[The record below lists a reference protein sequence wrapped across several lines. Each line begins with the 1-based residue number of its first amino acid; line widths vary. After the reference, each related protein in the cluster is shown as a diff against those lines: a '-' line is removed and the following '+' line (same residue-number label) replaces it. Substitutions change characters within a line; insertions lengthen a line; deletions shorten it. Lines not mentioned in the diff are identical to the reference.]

1 MITLTDPPTPV
12 RDEVLALTVLLR
24 RKGLIAGDRAL
35 LAIASPSLRS
45 DVARACWQL
54 GVTVVAIDPRLDP
67 AAAAA
72 ARIALRP
79 DVVLGDAAG
88 LRVTRTLAGPRRR
101 LLVGLPSPVALRRL
115 AAGVR
120 RWARREG
127 LQAKGGR
134 APARTDARAEA
145 SASESVH
152 VVGPDLEAAA
162 IIACP
167 DPLEDGREP
176 GGFVG
181 VWYSGADLVRAVH
194 EMRHLVRW
202 RQDASGAW
210 DVVVGRV
217 PRAGTAQLAA
227 ELLQPG
233 ASRLTP
239 GWNAP

>member
-1 MITLTDPPTPV
+1 MTTLTDPPAPV

-45 DVARACWQL
+45 DVARACWQI
-54 GVTVVAIDPRLDP
+54 GVTVIAIDPRLDP
-67 AAAAA
+67 EAAAA
-72 ARIALRP
+72 ARLALHP

-88 LRVTRTLAGPRRR
+88 LRTTRTLAGPRRR
-101 LLVGLPSPVALRRL
+101 LLVGLPSPVALRLL

-120 RWARREG
+120 RWARRRG
-127 LQAKGGR
+127 
-134 APARTDARAEA
+134 APAEPAAPEA
-145 SASESVH
+145 DLAP
-152 VVGPDLEAAA
+152 GPDLEAAA

-167 DPLEDGREP
+167 DPLEAGKEP

-202 RQDASGAW
+202 RQDTSGAW

-217 PRAGTAQLAA
+217 PRAGTAQLARNCSS
-227 ELLQPG
+227 PG
-233 ASRLTP
+233 PPA
-239 GWNAP
+239 